1 MHVCLCAGQRALLRS
16 GPALRGTVR
25 LVSVL
30 LGLAVALPALAIDN
44 PDTPDLVAA
53 FHARCE
59 TYEHAER
66 QDAQTTRDIVDAQA
80 RYGRFL
86 QAELDRAYADLL
98 ARLHG
103 APRKALQRSQ
113 QRWLAYRDAELR
125 FMGANWTAASFGT
138 SSAISRGDYRNQLL
152 KDRTAQLLRYRM
164 NYPP

>member
-1 MHVCLCAGQRALLRS
+1 MHAPRARARAAGRGIACALSALL
-16 GPALRGTVR
+16 A
-25 LVSVL
+25 
-30 LGLAVALPALAIDN
+30 LAVAAPARAIDN

-66 QDAQTTRDIVDAQA
+66 HDAQTTRDIVDAQA

-98 ARLHG
+98 AQLHG
-103 APRKALQRSQ
+103 AQREALQRAQ
-113 QRWLAYRDAELR
+113 QRWLAYREAELR
-125 FMGANWTAASFGT
+125 FVGANWTTGRFGT